1 VRRILL
7 YTAAGLLPALGLLGA
22 SAGPALGQ
30 KAVRPPGSILA
41 APAATECSGDHGT
54 SVHFFKSPSEA
65 ARAALKEE
73 KLVFVLHISGLFEE
87 PDFT

>member
-1 VRRILL
+1 MRRILL

-22 SAGPALGQ
+22 TGEAQGQ
-30 KAVRPPGSILA
+30 KAIRPPVLKQPA
-41 APAATECSGDHGT
+41 EAATCGDHGT
-54 SVHFFKSPSEA
+54 NVHFYKSPSEA

-73 KLVFVLHISGLFEE
+73 KLVFVLHVSGLFEN

>member
-22 SAGPALGQ
+22 PA
-30 KAVRPPGSILA
+30 AANPPGSVLK
-41 APAATECSGDHGT
+41 PAETTCGGFGT
-54 SVHFFKSPSEA
+54 AVEFVKTPSEA
-65 ARAALKEE
+65 ARLAIKQE
-73 KLVFVLHISGLFEE
+73 KLVFVLHVSGLFEN

>member
-7 YTAAGLLPALGLLGA
+7 YTAAGLLPILGWLGA
-22 SAGPALGQ
+22 ASEAQGQ
-30 KAVRPPGSILA
+30 KALRPPGGAIA
-41 APAATECSGDHGT
+41 KPAEETCGDHGT
-54 SVHFFKSPSEA
+54 NVHFFKSPSEA

-73 KLVFVLHISGLFEE
+73 KLVLVLHISGLFED